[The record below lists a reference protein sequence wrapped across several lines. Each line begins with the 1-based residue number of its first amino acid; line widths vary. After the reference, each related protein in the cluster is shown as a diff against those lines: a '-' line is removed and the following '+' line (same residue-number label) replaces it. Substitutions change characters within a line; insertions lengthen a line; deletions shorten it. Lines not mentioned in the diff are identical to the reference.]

1 MTSKTHD
8 VLVLGAGYTGS
19 LAAMA
24 LARKGYRVALVD
36 RGNHPRFAVGES
48 TTPEQLYVLD
58 WLGRELGIPE
68 LRRLSSYEYIK
79 HDRLPIA
86 VWPKEAFY
94 FLFNPALFPG
104 APAEFLHQTHPWPAG
119 PTYHCLRADLDW
131 YVARTAVKYGAEF
144 LPDSAIRELDLSGG
158 AAAVRLDTPDG
169 PKEIRARLLIDA
181 TGPGCFL
188 AEKLGL
194 REEGRPLGGLRSW
207 SVYSHFTG
215 VRGLESTFGRGW
227 PRQAIPRDNTTFHHV
242 SPDGWAWVIPF
253 DNGITSVGVVFRA
266 GDESE
271 AARDPRGVFDRYVR
285 ANPAF
290 AAMMEGAARVRDFTY
305 TGPLQWRARKIAGP
319 GWVVLPPASG
329 FSDPFFSPGNMLS
342 TTAVARLSLAI
353 DGVLREGRA
362 AAEAFAWLQSRHEL
376 ESAHVARVINA
387 HFLAFRDPLLFE
399 QAQAL
404 YWLALALDRAGGWT
418 PRDGGPALMPPQ
430 WAAGDEAFNALTAEF
445 ERLLEE
451 GASEAPASLAPR
463 LAALLRR
470 GDRFELLPSA
480 PRRTRLT
487 TLSHASLLRRLRRQ
501 SGAPGPA
508 GPIQP
513 LESLGHLL
521 RVLSE
526 APLTPRVPASA
537 GALRMFARHL
547 RIALLGT

>member
-1 MTSKTHD
+1 MTSKPHD
-8 VLVLGAGYTGS
+8 VLILGAGYTGS
-19 LAAMA
+19 LAAA
-24 LARKGYRVALVD
+24 VLARKGYTVALVD

-48 TTPEQLYVLD
+48 TTPEQLYGLD
-58 WLGRELGIPE
+58 WLGREYDIPE

-104 APAEFLHQTHPWPAG
+104 EPAEFMHQTHPWPAG

-131 YVARTAVKYGAEF
+131 HLARTACEYGAEF
-144 LPDSAIRELDLSGG
+144 LPDSEIAKLELTGEG
-158 AAAVRLDTPDG
+158 AAVSLKTPDG
-169 PKEIRARLLIDA
+169 PKELRARLLIDA

-215 VRGLESTFGRGW
+215 VRGLESSYGRDW

-253 DNGITSVGVVFRA
+253 DNGVTSVGVVFRA
-266 GDESE
+266 GDENE

-290 AAMMEGAARVRDFTY
+290 SAMLEAAVRVRDFTY
-305 TGPLQWRARKIAGP
+305 TGPLQWRAKKIAGP

-342 TTAVARLSLAI
+342 TTAVARLSLAV
-353 DGVLREGRA
+353 DGVLKDGRGA
-362 AAEAFAWLQSRHEL
+362 QEAFAWMQARHEL
-376 ESAHVARVINA
+376 ESVHVARVINA

-404 YWLALALDRAGGWT
+404 YWLALAYDRAGSWA

-430 WAAGDEAFNALTAEF
+430 WAAGDEAFRILTADF
-445 ERLLEE
+445 ERTLEE
-451 GASEAPASLAPR
+451 GVSEAAATLAPR
-463 LAALLRR
+463 LGALLRDA
-470 GDRFELLPSA
+470 DRFGLLPAA
-480 PRRTRLT
+480 PQRTRLT
-487 TLSHASLLRRLRRQ
+487 TLSHASLLRRLRRE
-501 SGAPGPA
+501 SGAPEPA
-508 GPIQP
+508 GPIRP

-521 RVLSE
+521 KVLTSS
-526 APLTPRVPASA
+526 PLTPRVPASA

-547 RIALLGT
+547 RIALLKT